1 MRRFRANNEEGIF
14 MDTTDRIKLEKREG
28 TGKQFCRKV
37 RNEGNIPG
45 VLYGPGYPASVPF
58 SIPAVKIAP
67 LANSGR
73 WETARLEVETPGG
86 KKELCL
92 MRDLQR
98 DPLTERILHVDLLQ
112 LKKGHKISVN
122 VPVEITGREKCIGI
136 KQGGVFEL
144 LIHEIEMEVLP
155 KEIPDSFL
163 IDISSLPLEGVI
175 RIADLAI
182 PESAVLELA
191 PEEIVVTIG
200 HARIA
205 EEPSEEEIEEEPAE
219 VKVVSKGKP
228 KEEEE

>member
-1 MRRFRANNEEGIF
+1 

-37 RNEGNIPG
+37 RNEGSIPG
-45 VLYGPGYPASVPF
+45 VLYGPGYPGSVPF
-58 SIPAVKIAP
+58 SVSAEKITP

-73 WETARLEVETPGG
+73 WETVRLEVEVPGG

-112 LKKGHKISVN
+112 LQKGHKISVN

-136 KQGGVFEL
+136 KQGGVFEQ

-163 IDISSLPLEGVI
+163 IDVSALSLEGMV
-175 RIADLAI
+175 RIADLAL
-182 PESAVLELA
+182 PASAVLELA
-191 PEEIVVTIG
+191 PEEIVLTIG
-200 HARIA
+200 HARIV
-205 EEPSEEEIEEEPAE
+205 EEPSDETVEEEPVE
-219 VKVVSKGKP
+219 VKVVSKGKA